1 MKIGFIGLGSMG
13 SAMAPHLIAAG
24 KPLTV
29 HNRTEKKAES
39 LISDGAEFAHTP
51 GGAAQGEIVITMLAD
66 DAAVEATVF
75 GEDGILQALPKGATH
90 ISMSTISV
98 ALAERLAAAHAEA
111 GQGFVSAPVFGR
123 PDAAAAGKLF
133 IVAAGP
139 AEVLDTCQ
147 PVLEM
152 LGQRTF
158 FFGEEAAKANLVKLS
173 GNFLIAST
181 IESLAEAFALV
192 GKAGIDRHAYLEL
205 LTETL
210 FSAPI
215 HKTYGGLI
223 ADERYTPPGFTAQL
237 GHKDMGLALDAAEEL
252 QVPMGM
258 ASLVS
263 ERFLTLMAAGAG
275 DLDWSALGKLAKRDA
290 GDDDAPLAAKG

>member
-1 MKIGFIGLGSMG
+1 MKIGFVGLGSMG
-13 SAMAPHLIAAG
+13 SAMAPHLVAAG
-24 KPLTV
+24 KPLSV
-29 HNRTEKKAES
+29 HNRTKAKADK
-39 LISDGAEFAHTP
+39 LVADGAVFAETP
-51 GGAAQGEIVITMLAD
+51 GDAARGEVVITMLSD
-66 DAAVEATVF
+66 DAAVEETVF
-75 GEDGILQALPKGATH
+75 GKDGILEALPKGSTH

-98 ALAERLAAAHAEA
+98 ALSERLAAAHAEA
-111 GQGFVSAPVFGR
+111 GQEFVSAPVFGR

-139 AEVLDTCQ
+139 AEVLDLCQ
-147 PVLEM
+147 SIFET

-158 FFGEEAAKANLVKLS
+158 FFGEEPAKANLVKLS

-192 GKAGIDRHAYLEL
+192 GKAGIDPHAYLEL

-210 FSAPI
+210 FSAPVY
-215 HKTYGGLI
+215 KTYGGLI
-223 ADERYTPPGFTAQL
+223 ADERYTPPGFTAKL
-237 GHKDMGLALDAAEEL
+237 GHKDVGLALDAAEDL

-258 ASLVS
+258 ASLIS

-290 GDDDAPLAAKG
+290 GDDKPLSDG